1 MSGWDCWY
9 GCTMARRM
17 VGRHPRSTA
26 PGHVTLAQDRQVRGT
41 MGDDIPPSGIPD
53 QRLLD
58 TSPLRKVP
66 RLPGRPIIIIYS
78 PHGVSFIRRGVAL
91 TIIISHPHG
100 HASQIAWATLTQ
112 PPSLLPP
119 EQAGAA
125 EAARAAG
132 RGRPVAVV
140 LVTGGLATQRQPEVR
155 WSAARV
161 SQCTSCMQ

>member
-1 MSGWDCWY
+1 
-9 GCTMARRM
+9 MA
-17 VGRHPRSTA
+17 VQWQEEWEG
-26 PGHVTLAQDRQVRGT
+26 
-41 MGDDIPPSGIPD
+41 GIPD
-53 QRLLD
+53 QQLLD
-58 TSPLRKVP
+58 TSPLRKAP
-66 RLPGRPIIIIYS
+66 RLPRHPIIIIHS
-78 PHGVSFIRRGVAL
+78 PWPSL

-100 HASQIAWATLTQ
+100 HTSQIAWATLTQ

-155 WSAARV
+155 CSEVRV

>member
-1 MSGWDCWY
+1 MGLLAWLY
-9 GCTMARRM
+9 NGKKN
-17 VGRHPRSTA
+17 GRF
-26 PGHVTLAQDRQVRGT
+26 
-41 MGDDIPPSGIPD
+41 IPD
-53 QRLLD
+53 QQLLD
-58 TSPLRKVP
+58 TSPLRKAP
-66 RLPGRPIIIIYS
+66 RLPRHPIIIIHS
-78 PHGVSFIRRGVAL
+78 PWPSLA
-91 TIIISHPHG
+91 IIISHPHG

-125 EAARAAG
+125 EAARAPG

>member
-1 MSGWDCWY
+1 
-9 GCTMARRM
+9 MA
-17 VGRHPRSTA
+17 VQWQEEWEG
-26 PGHVTLAQDRQVRGT
+26 
-41 MGDDIPPSGIPD
+41 GIPD

-58 TSPLRKVP
+58 TSPLRKAP
-66 RLPGRPIIIIYS
+66 RLPRRPIIIFHS
-78 PHGVSFIRRGVAL
+78 PCRSLA
-91 TIIISHPHG
+91 IIISHPHG

-119 EQAGAA
+119 EEAGAA

-155 WSAARV
+155 CSEVRV